1 MKKLICILL
10 IVLLGTTAFAEAPGN
25 SLGFATLERLYDG
38 TGNQLLSPVSLALA
52 LSMAADGANGDT
64 RAEMLNALASESADW
79 AALRASLEKSGLKIA
94 NAAFTAADLSVNSD
108 YITRLNDEY
117 AAEWFEMGADIVDKI
132 NSWTNRHTDGLI
144 EKLLD
149 AAPDA
154 DTQLILLNAVAMDAK
169 WALPF
174 DADATTDATFHAP
187 SSDATVPMMHKTAYL
202 EYGETEIA
210 QLLRLRYLD
219 SDLTMLLALPKADHT
234 EQENLAALSEQG
246 LAYFSAIGEKTRVQL
261 ALPKVDFAAENGLND
276 ALNAAGI
283 QTAFTDLADFSGISD
298 SPLYIGSVIQK
309 ARLIIDE
316 DGTKAAAVTEISLP
330 ASALITEEPI
340 AFTADHPFI
349 AIVADESTETACFA
363 AVIANP
369 GEN

>member
-1 MKKLICILL
+1 M
-10 IVLLGTTAFAEAPGN
+10 
-25 SLGFATLERLYDG
+25 
-38 TGNQLLSPVSLALA
+38 
-52 LSMAADGANGDT
+52 
-64 RAEMLNALASESADW
+64 
-79 AALRASLEKSGLKIA
+79 
-94 NAAFTAADLSVNSD
+94 
-108 YITRLNDEY
+108 
-117 AAEWFEMGADIVDKI
+117 
-132 NSWTNRHTDGLI
+132 
-144 EKLLD
+144 
-149 AAPDA
+149 
-154 DTQLILLNAVAMDAK
+154 
-169 WALPF
+169 
-174 DADATTDATFHAP
+174 
-187 SSDATVPMMHKTAYL
+187 
-202 EYGETEIA
+202 
-210 QLLRLRYLD
+210 
-219 SDLTMLLALPKADHT
+219 
-234 EQENLAALSEQG
+234 
-246 LAYFSAIGEKTRVQL
+246 QL

>member
-10 IVLLGTTAFAEAPGN
+10 IALLGTTAFAEAPGN

-52 LSMAADGANGDT
+52 LSMAADGAKGDT

-94 NAAFTAADLSVNSD
+94 NAAFTAADLNVNSD
-108 YITRLNDEY
+108 YIARLNGEY

-154 DTQLILLNAVAMDAK
+154 ATQLILLNAVAMDAK

-187 SSDATVPMMHKTAYL
+187 GGDATVPMMHKTAYL

-219 SDLTMLLALPKADHT
+219 SDLTMLLALPLRCGGALDISARKLGVWKKPNPIPQIT
-234 EQENLAALSEQG
+234 VRQTMLAMPGSGGSTASSVMPMQ
-246 LAYFSAIGEKTRVQL
+246 SSTR
-261 ALPKVDFAAENGLND
+261 PMPPRMPTG
-276 ALNAAGI
+276 
-283 QTAFTDLADFSGISD
+283 
-298 SPLYIGSVIQK
+298 
-309 ARLIIDE
+309 
-316 DGTKAAAVTEISLP
+316 
-330 ASALITEEPI
+330 
-340 AFTADHPFI
+340 
-349 AIVADESTETACFA
+349 
-363 AVIANP
+363 
-369 GEN
+369 

>member
-10 IVLLGTTAFAEAPGN
+10 IALLGTTAFAEAPGN

-38 TGNQLLSPVSLALA
+38 TGNQLLSPISLALA

-94 NAAFTAADLSVNSD
+94 NAAFTAADLSINSD
-108 YITRLNDEY
+108 YIARLNGEY

-174 DADATTDATFHAP
+174 DADATTDAIFHAP
-187 SSDATVPMMHKTAYL
+187 DGDATVPMMHKTAYL

-234 EQENLAALSEQG
+234 EQEILAALSEHG
-246 LAYFSAIGEKTRVQL
+246 LAYFSAIGEETRVQL

-276 ALNAAGI
+276 ALNAVGI

-298 SPLYIGSVIQK
+298 SPLCIGSVIQK

-316 DGTKAAAVTEISLP
+316 DGTKAAAVTESIMTN
-330 ASALITEEPI
+330 SAMIMEDPI
-340 AFTADHPFI
+340 EFTADHPFV
-349 AIVADESTETACFA
+349 AIIADESTEAACFA